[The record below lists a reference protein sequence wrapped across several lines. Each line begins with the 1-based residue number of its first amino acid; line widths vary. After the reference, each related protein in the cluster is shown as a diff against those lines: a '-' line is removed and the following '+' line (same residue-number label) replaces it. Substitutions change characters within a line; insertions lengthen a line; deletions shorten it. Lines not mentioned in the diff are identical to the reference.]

1 MCIGG
6 KKRIAIQSKN
16 TNNRESRKAM
26 KLQEIVHISNDILGG
41 TPVFRGTRV
50 PVSSL
55 FEHLQSG
62 ISLTEFLED
71 FPSVNREL
79 AEKVIE
85 LSKLSLLSLVITEN
99 YYENTDR
106 RKSA

>member
-1 MCIGG
+1 
-6 KKRIAIQSKN
+6 
-16 TNNRESRKAM
+16 M
-26 KLQEIVHISNDILGG
+26 KLQELIHVSEDILGG

-62 ISLTEFLED
+62 ISLKEFLED
-71 FPSVNREL
+71 FPSVNKEQ
-79 AEKVIE
+79 AEQVIE
-85 LSKLSLLSLVITEN
+85 LSKVSFLSLVITEN
-99 YYENTDR
+99 YHENIDR